1 MESVVPRKPA
11 DPSVSTPAHFQQV
24 IEWLEECLHQHEHCP
39 SPLNS
44 SGQFDPPSL
53 PVRVLDCGPP
63 NGNPEDK
70 VKLLISNGK
79 RDTYV
84 ALSYCWG
91 RTLQL
96 RTLKNNIDSH
106 VKDGIQMDKLPKTIQ
121 DAIHVTR
128 NLKIRYLWIDSL
140 CIIQDSLDDDWPR
153 EAAKMPEIYKNAFAT
168 ISAASAN
175 DCAQGF
181 LEDREAIKVAAS
193 QGLFLPL
200 LKENGLGVKSQV
212 SSLFLLIDSE
222 LGHRKKDFEEEPIN
236 TRAWTLQESWLAP
249 RLVVYGSGLLHY
261 RCLTAQ
267 HTYGLTNED
276 SEDDEDDEDNCRRR
290 FFTSGN
296 EKNQHNSLSS
306 PNPINRE
313 LSDDEYYLL
322 REWYSLF
329 TGYTQRSL
337 TKQSDKFPAVSGIA
351 KEFHRLLGDEY
362 VAGLWSRTLPHS
374 LLWRHDERDNEAEPS
389 VNSQSAEATRS
400 LVSSSENLGT
410 NWSSST
416 REANVYIAPSW
427 SPMQNN
433 GPVVPEYPNERPGH
447 TLAAVQNFSTTLAN
461 VHAPFGAITS
471 GRIEIKAPVA
481 LFSLAQLAEHFVVYV
496 DGSPHIYWDYIIP
509 DGGKRNHYLSHA
521 ANLQR
526 TNPNLNPQAQITQI
540 LTNSASVEEP
550 QEERGDRP
558 TPPDW
563 IERPTRDMFRS
574 NQPRLAS
581 EAPEDVT
588 YFLLEIT
595 HTTLPRGLVLVNL
608 HDNVYKR
615 IGMFSMGRDLGA
627 RTNDPAALR
636 IAGRR
641 QWDWDSMLSMR
652 TCVII

>member
-1 MESVVPRKPA
+1 
-11 DPSVSTPAHFQQV
+11 
-24 IEWLEECLHQHEHCP
+24 LEECLHQHEHCP

-106 VKDGIQMDKLPKTIQ
+106 VKDGIQIDKLPKTIQ

-181 LEDREAIKVAAS
+181 LEDREAIK
-193 QGLFLPL
+193 
-200 LKENGLGVKSQV
+200 
-212 SSLFLLIDSE
+212 
-222 LGHRKKDFEEEPIN
+222 EEPIN

-249 RLVVYGSGLLHY
+249 RLVVYGSGL
-261 RCLTAQ
+261 
-267 HTYGLTNED
+267 
-276 SEDDEDDEDNCRRR
+276 

-374 LLWRHDERDNEAEPS
+374 LLWRHDERENEAEPS
-389 VNSQSAEATRS
+389 VNRKSAEATRS

-410 NWSSST
+410 NWPSST
-416 REANVYIAPSW
+416 RDANVYVAPSW

-447 TLAAVQNFSTTLAN
+447 T
-461 VHAPFGAITS
+461 
-471 GRIEIKAPVA
+471 
-481 LFSLAQLAEHFVVYV
+481 
-496 DGSPHIYWDYIIP
+496 
-509 DGGKRNHYLSHA
+509 
-521 ANLQR
+521 
-526 TNPNLNPQAQITQI
+526 
-540 LTNSASVEEP
+540 
-550 QEERGDRP
+550 
-558 TPPDW
+558 
-563 IERPTRDMFRS
+563 
-574 NQPRLAS
+574 
-581 EAPEDVT
+581 
-588 YFLLEIT
+588 
-595 HTTLPRGLVLVNL
+595 
-608 HDNVYKR
+608 
-615 IGMFSMGRDLGA
+615 
-627 RTNDPAALR
+627 
-636 IAGRR
+636 
-641 QWDWDSMLSMR
+641 
-652 TCVII
+652 